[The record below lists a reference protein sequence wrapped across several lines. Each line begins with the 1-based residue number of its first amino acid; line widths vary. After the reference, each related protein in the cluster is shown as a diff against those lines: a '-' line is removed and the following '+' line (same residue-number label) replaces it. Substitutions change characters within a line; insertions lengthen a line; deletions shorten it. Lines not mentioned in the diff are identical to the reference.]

1 MRPKQ
6 RKSGLRREAHLSF
19 SGCGFLGI
27 YHVGVA
33 SAFREYAPQFVER
46 KVVGASSGAL
56 TACCLINDLPFDV
69 AVTSILR
76 MATQSRRRALGPF
89 HPSFNLNSILFEDL
103 GKILPEDAH
112 IRSSGRLHIS
122 VTKLSTMENEVVSE
136 FKTRQDLI
144 QTLMASCF
152 IPIFSGYLPPV
163 LGGGERYIDGGFS
176 CNLKVYDDTT
186 ITVSPF
192 SGESD
197 ICPQDES
204 FNLACVQ
211 ISNTSIAVS
220 PANLY
225 RIKRIMFAPHPDV
238 LSKMCQQGFDDGIKY
253 LKRHQLISC
262 VRCLAVESTLLLPAV
277 TTLQSER
284 KPEPEPEPELKHEVS
299 EDCSSGC
306 TDCDIINRLAVAASL
321 SERLQRPCQDAA
333 NALNRSLYNWL
344 FKTRTMKILALATAL
359 IILPIDVTF
368 LAAKKLIQAWPSIQQ
383 RITEKIA
390 NSFLN
395 SYREITHLLGM
406 SVSPTSLGSGAGHIS
421 CQLAIHE
428 FSRVKGRPRSRT
440 LENGQRP
447 RPRPKRRSYAGIE
460 KRLVS
465 ELNLGF
471 AVEMENETKFRTS
484 NILRTMN
491 STEDLPSV
499 DAAVSLANEALQRN
513 AHQSKG
519 INAIVNVTRQKDA
532 LMKFFYTDDETN
544 SVRVTEIFDLSN
556 S

>member
-1 MRPKQ
+1 MQTKP
-6 RKSGLRREAHLSF
+6 RRSRLHQEAHLSF

-33 SAFREYAPQFVER
+33 SAFREYAPQLVKS

-56 TACCLINDLPFDV
+56 TACCLVNDLPFDV

-89 HPSFNLNSILFEDL
+89 HPSFNINDILFEDL
-103 GKILPEDAH
+103 GKMLPDDAH
-112 IRSSGRLHIS
+112 IRSTDRLHIS
-122 VTKLSTMENEVVSE
+122 VTKMSTMENRIITQ

-144 QTLMASCF
+144 RTLMASCF
-152 IPIFSGYLPPV
+152 IPVFSGYFAPILE
-163 LGGGERYIDGGFS
+163 GGERYIDGGFS
-176 CNLKVYDDTT
+176 CNLKVYDDST

-204 FNLACVQ
+204 FNLACVH

-225 RIKRIMFAPHPDV
+225 RIKRILFAPHPDV

-253 LKRHQLISC
+253 LKRQQLISC
-262 VRCLAVESTLLLPAV
+262 VRCLAVESTLLLPV
-277 TTLQSER
+277 KRIGCQDDQV
-284 KPEPEPEPELKHEVS
+284 EPPELRHELS
-299 EDCSSGC
+299 EKCIAGC
-306 TDCDIINRLAVAASL
+306 IECDIVNRMAVAASL
-321 SERLQRPCQDAA
+321 PEKVQQPCKEAA
-333 NALNRSLYNWL
+333 DALNQSLYNWL
-344 FKTRTMKILALATAL
+344 FQTRTMKMLALVTAP
-359 IILPIDVTF
+359 IILPIDVTY
-368 LAAKKLIQAWPSIQQ
+368 LTAKKLYKMWPLIQKRVSD
-383 RITEKIA
+383 TVTT
-390 NSFLN
+390 SFSN
-395 SYREITHLLGM
+395 SYREVTHFLGM
-406 SVSPTSLGSGAGHIS
+406 GVSPTSLGSGAGHIS

-428 FSRVKGRPRSRT
+428 FGQIEGRPRSRT
-440 LENGQRP
+440 LEGGQR
-447 RPRPKRRSYAGIE
+447 RRQGPKRRSFAGIE

-465 ELNLGF
+465 ELSLGF
-471 AVEMENETKFRTS
+471 AVEMEKQTKSRTS

-499 DAAVSLANEALQRN
+499 NAAVSLTNEALQRN
-513 AHQSKG
+513 AHRNKG
-519 INAIVNVTRQKDA
+519 IHAIVNVTRQKDA

-544 SVRVTEIFDLSN
+544 SVCVTEIFDLSN
-556 S
+556 P